1 MRVGEKAPEDQRVW
15 VVVVVVCEYLDLRP
29 GNGGVQDG
37 HTYRETAERP
47 EGWSGVGVR
56 SGAASE
62 VWMGKPK
69 LA

>member
-1 MRVGEKAPEDQRVW
+1 MGGGGGV
-15 VVVVVVCEYLDLRP
+15 YLDLRP

-37 HTYRETAERP
+37 HTYRETAEAR
-47 EGWSGVGVR
+47 GMVWVGMR